1 MQWGR
6 SDANR
11 AALDTRSRCPV
22 KADCLATAMRF
33 EPANG
38 ITYRSGIWGGTTR
51 RSAPPWPHDWRPTD
65 EPTTQGHR
73 HRCRDGCPPLP
84 WSTTAG
90 PDCERRALAGN
101 RDTGDLTV
109 CRRPLIVA
117 EVKAGHAADKAS
129 PKVIADWLEQTDTEA
144 VHAGAVLGVLIVAR
158 KYRNPATGTPGCA
171 PATGCCCSPATR
183 CCPPMRRGR
192 CG

>member
-1 MQWGR
+1 MSRRPKDIGT
-6 SDANR
+6 SAET
-11 AALDTRSRCPV
+11 AAR
-22 KADCLATAMRF
+22 RF
-33 EPANG
+33 LV
-38 ITYRSGIWGGTTR
+38 
-51 RSAPPWPHDWRPTD
+51 D
-65 EPTTQGHR
+65 
-73 HRCRDGCPPLP
+73 DG
-84 WSTTAG
+84 W

-158 KYRNPATGTPGCA
+158 KYRNPRDWDAWMRACDWALLLAGDEVLPTDA
-171 PATGCCCSPATR
+171 PW
-183 CCPPMRRGR
+183 PMRASLADWSAMAKGWADA
-192 CG
+192 